1 MIHKTGKRPF
11 GTIRRNGG
19 RLLWIAGAVFAVF
32 LIQGCAKREQP
43 REFPK
48 ETITMICPWVQGGG
62 TDTILR
68 ALCKA
73 AEPELG
79 VEIQVV
85 NKAGDNGAAGFQAL
99 KEAKADGYT
108 IEMITYE
115 LNSLAIEGLL
125 NFSYR
130 DIDPLMM
137 VNSDAVALSAAADAP
152 YDTVGELVAYARSHP
167 GQLAVAQASSG
178 SVGHVGAALFAG
190 LAGIQVDFLSF
201 EGTAN
206 AVTAVSNGYTELLSS
221 SVAEARE
228 ELEKGN
234 LKLLGVMDEKRS
246 ELYPDVP
253 TFQEQGYDITYRT
266 WRGLGLPKGVDG
278 EKKEILEAAFK
289 KALENKGFT
298 EEMRKRGLNVTYMG
312 RDEFG
317 TFIEENYEK
326 LEKDLNALRL
336 SRE

>member
-1 MIHKTGKRPF
+1 MIYKTGKWF
-11 GTIRRNGG
+11 YGAIRRNIG
-19 RLLWIAGAVFAVF
+19 RLLGIVCVIFAAS
-32 LIQGCAKREQP
+32 LIHGCTKHEQQ

-48 ETITMICPWVQGGG
+48 ENITMICPWVQGGG

-68 ALCKA
+68 ALCEA

-99 KEAKADGYT
+99 KEAAADGYT

-125 NFSYR
+125 DFSYR

-137 VNSDAVALSAAADAP
+137 VNSDSVALSAAADAP
-152 YDTVGELVAYARSHP
+152 YDTVEELVAYARSHP

-178 SVGHVGAALFAG
+178 SVGHVGAALFAK
-190 LAGIQVDFLSF
+190 LAGIQMDFLSF

-221 SVAEARE
+221 SVAEARV
-228 ELEKGN
+228 ELENGK

-246 ELYPDVP
+246 DLYPDIP

-266 WRGLGLPKGVDG
+266 WRGLGLPKGVDS
-278 EKKEILEAAFK
+278 EKKEILEDAFK
-289 KALENKGFT
+289 KALENKEFV
-298 EEMRKRGLNVTYMG
+298 EEMKKRGLNITYMG
-312 RDEFG
+312 RDEFEI
-317 TFIEENYEK
+317 FIEENYEK
-326 LEKDLNALRL
+326 LERDLNSLRL
-336 SRE
+336 LQ